1 MANSETYCR
10 ILTGINKNELNYIS
24 CNMNLNNYFA
34 FGKMDIT
41 RQLLK
46 KYNILNEK
54 KWHEDIND
62 NFVKCAL
69 RKIIHIFFKGDLIN
83 IKDSENINKIRYDL
97 ILDELQNIDM
107 INSKKCLSQYT
118 IELSQLLCTLEN
130 QLSNPQVMILDNYQI
145 VTYFTLV
152 KDSLGD
158 TYWTDLVQQVLSTIT
173 NRSCRELKS
182 QIGGLKKLI
191 KGKQRIIRKIKIAET
206 KKSYIN
212 MVIYNKI
219 LVPLNGL
226 LLL

>member
-1 MANSETYCR
+1 
-10 ILTGINKNELNYIS
+10 
-24 CNMNLNNYFA
+24 MNLNNYFA

-83 IKDSENINKIRYDL
+83 IKDTENINKIRYDL
-97 ILDELQNIDM
+97 IFNELQNIDM

-130 QLSNPQVMILDNYQI
+130 QLSNPQVMILDNDQI

-152 KDSLGD
+152 KDSSGD